1 MILDADLP
9 QLFPPQAMLQ
19 GALSMSDHDSKSTP
33 SPSRRQFIR
42 NTSTGLAAGA
52 VVGSLARPQLVHA
65 AGDETIKVGLIG
77 CGGRG
82 SGAAINAMHADENMK
97 LTAMADL
104 FDDRLQR
111 SRRNI
116 RTAAEGEDMGQKFD
130 VKDEYCFSGFDA
142 YQKVMET
149 DVDVV
154 ILASTP
160 HFRPRH
166 LEAAIDAGKHV
177 FCEKPVAVDG
187 PGVRRVLE
195 SARKAKEKNLS
206 IVSGLC
212 WRYDLGVR
220 ETVQRVMD
228 GAIGD
233 IVAIHTNYLAGTL
246 WHRGRKPEWS
256 EMEYQIRNWLYFT
269 WLSGD
274 HIVEQHIH
282 SLDKAVWLM
291 NDQLPTRC
299 FGLGGRQVRTD
310 EKWGNIYDHH
320 AVCYEFEKGPKVF
333 SYTRQMSNCENN
345 VDDYILGTRGKAAL
359 LSFSIDSEGN
369 QWKYDG
375 PRPSMYDV
383 EHKELFAGIRSGDII
398 NNGNYMAMSTLM
410 AIMGRMACYTG
421 EVIHGEKA
429 MNSTEDLTPD
439 KYEFGDV
446 VVPEVAMPGVSRFS

>member
-1 MILDADLP
+1 MTRP
-9 QLFPPQAMLQ
+9 NPEN
-19 GALSMSDHDSKSTP
+19 DSPAS
-33 SPSRRQFIR
+33 SRRQFMR
-42 NTSTGLAAGA
+42 QTSAGIATGAL
-52 VVGSLARPQLVHA
+52 VGSLASSQMVHA
-65 AGDETIKVGLIG
+65 AGEETIKVGLVG

-97 LTAMADL
+97 LTVMADL
-104 FDDRLQR
+104 FEDRLQR

-116 RTAAEGEDMGQKFD
+116 RTSAEAENMGHKFD
-130 VKDEYCFSGFDA
+130 VADDHCFSGFDA
-142 YQKVMET
+142 YKQVMQS

-154 ILASTP
+154 ILAATP
-160 HFRPRH
+160 HFRPKH
-166 LEAAIDAGKHV
+166 LAAAIDAGKHV

-187 PGVRRVLE
+187 PGVREVMK
-195 SARKAKEKNLS
+195 SVKKAKEKNLS

-220 ETVQRVMD
+220 ETVQRIRD

-256 EMEYQIRNWLYFT
+256 EMEYQLRNWMYFT

-299 FGLGGRQVRTD
+299 FGLGGRQVRTG

-320 AVCYEFEKGPKVF
+320 AVCYEFDNGPKVF
-333 SYTRQMSNCENN
+333 SYTRQMNNCHTN
-345 VDDYILGTRGKAAL
+345 VDDYILGTGGKAAL
-359 LSFSIDSEGN
+359 LSFEIDGDGDK
-369 QWKYDG
+369 WKYDG

-383 EHKELFAGIRSGDII
+383 EHKELFAGLRSGNHI
-398 NNGNYMAMSTLM
+398 NNGDYMARSTLM

-421 EVIHGEKA
+421 EVIEGEKA
-429 MNSTEDLTPD
+429 LNSTEDLRPES
-439 KYEFGDV
+439 YEFGDV
-446 VVPEVAMPGVSRFS
+446 PVPAVPMPGITRFS